1 MQKDAYMSFHF
12 TYKQYNM
19 RMKLS
24 KILAVLAL
32 AVFSENQAQN
42 YLNYSVGNAH
52 SHNDYMQEVPFWE
65 AYYAQ
70 FGSIE
75 ADVFLV
81 KGKLWVAHTEKELS
95 ADRTLENLYLDNI
108 SKQIKL
114 NKGHIYADAH
124 KKLQLLI
131 DIKQDYKTSLNALVS
146 TLKKY
151 PEITGNAGIKIVI
164 TGGRPQP
171 NDFKNYPNYLYFDGD
186 LEKNYTPDQLSRIG
200 MFSTDLPGLVKWN
213 GKGIPRDEETDKI
226 KKAVDKAHAQQKPV
240 RFYGAPDFPNAWVN
254 LMDMGVD
261 YINTDHIPDLKKFMN
276 TIPRNFYKN
285 TKEYATYTP
294 TYKTDGT
301 AKKVKNVIL
310 LIPDGTSLPQYY
322 AAFTANKGTLNVFNM
337 KSTGLSKT
345 NSSNAY
351 ITDSAPGSTAFATG
365 VKTKNTFVGVDA
377 MGKAIAQI
385 PDIIAEKGMVSG
397 LISTGDVTDATPA
410 DFYAHSD
417 NRNSS
422 EPILKDFAASK
433 TKILIGG
440 PTAGLSQENLQKFKE
455 AKVEVFNDLKSVGK
469 INNRTL
475 VIDPLASQRITNG
488 RGNWL
493 ADAFDL
499 TLNDLKNNKK
509 GFFMMIEASQTDGG
523 GHSNNMEQLVTELL
537 DFDYVVGKAMKF
549 ADENKETLV
558 IVVGDHETGGLTLLD
573 GSLKD
578 GWVFGNF
585 STNDHTSIPSSVFAY
600 GPNSKE
606 FTGLFE
612 NTEIFNKIL
621 SAYGIQK

>member
-1 MQKDAYMSFHF
+1 
-12 TYKQYNM
+12 
-19 RMKLS
+19 MKLS

-32 AVFSENQAQN
+32 AAFTENQAQN
-42 YLNYSVGNAH
+42 YLNYSVENAH
-52 SHNDYMQEVPFWE
+52 SHNDYMQEVPFWQ

-95 ADRTLENLYLDNI
+95 AGRTLENLYLDTI

-114 NKGHIYADAH
+114 NKGNIYPDPNR
-124 KKLQLLI
+124 KLQLLI
-131 DIKQDYKTSLNALVS
+131 DIKQDYKTSLNALVN

-151 PEITGNAGIKIVI
+151 PEITGNSGIKIVI

-171 NDFKNYPNYLYFDGD
+171 DDFKNYPDYLYFDGD
-186 LEKNYTPDQLSRIG
+186 PDKNYTEDQLKRIG
-200 MFSTDLPGLVKWN
+200 MFSADLPGLVKWN
-213 GKGIPRDEETDKI
+213 GKGIPRDEETAKI
-226 KKAVDKAHAQQKPV
+226 KSVVEKAHARKKPV

-254 LMDMGVD
+254 LMDLGVD

-276 TIPRNFYKN
+276 TIPKNFYKN

-294 TYKTDGT
+294 TYKTDGID
-301 AKKVKNVIL
+301 KKVKNVIL

-322 AAFTANKGTLNVFNM
+322 AAFTANKGKLNVFNM
-337 KSTGLSKT
+337 KATGLSKT

-365 VKTKNTFVGVDA
+365 VKTKNTFVGVDG
-377 MGKAIAQI
+377 MGKALAQI
-385 PDIIAEKGMVSG
+385 PDIIAAKGMVSG

-422 EPILKDFAASK
+422 ELILKDFITSK
-433 TKILIGG
+433 AKILIGG
-440 PTAGLSQENLQKFKE
+440 PTNGLTRETEQKLKE
-455 AKVEVFNDLKSVGK
+455 AKVDIYHDLKSATTS
-469 INNRTL
+469 NRTL
-475 VIDPLASQRITNG
+475 VIDPLASQRITDG

-509 GFFMMIEASQTDGG
+509 GFFMMVEASQTDGG

-537 DFDYVVGKAMKF
+537 DFDHVVGKAMKF

-558 IVVGDHETGGLTLLD
+558 VVVGDHETGGLTLLD
-573 GSLKD
+573 GSLRE

-612 NTEIFNKIL
+612 NTDIFNKIIA
-621 SAYGIQK
+621 AYGIQK

>member
-1 MQKDAYMSFHF
+1 
-12 TYKQYNM
+12 
-19 RMKLS
+19 MKLS
-24 KILAVLAL
+24 KKIAAVLAFGL
-32 AVFSENQAQN
+32 FTQNQAQN
-42 YLNYSVGNAH
+42 YLKYTLGNAH
-52 SHNDYMQEVPFWE
+52 SHNDYQQEIPFWQ
-65 AYYAQ
+65 AYYAN
-70 FGSIE
+70 FGSVE

-95 ADRTLENLYLDNI
+95 PDRTLESLYLDPI

-114 NKGHIYADAH
+114 NKGNIYSDAD

-131 DIKQDYKTSLNALVS
+131 DIKQDYKTSLSALVS

-151 PEITGNAGIKIVI
+151 PEITQCPGVKIVI

-171 NDFKNYPNYLYFDGD
+171 GDFKNYPNYLSFDGNLD
-186 LEKNYTPDQLSRIG
+186 TNYTTDQLKRVG
-200 MFSTDLPGLVKWN
+200 LFSADFQELVKWN
-213 GKGIPRDEETDKI
+213 GKGIPRDEETEKI
-226 KKAVDKAHAQQKPV
+226 RKSVEKAHAQQKLI
-240 RFYGAPDFPNAWVN
+240 RFYGAPDFTNAWVN
-254 LMDMGVD
+254 LMDLDVD
-261 YINTDHIPDLKKFMN
+261 YINTDHIPDLKKFIN
-276 TIPRNFYKN
+276 TIPKNFYKN
-285 TKEYATYTP
+285 TKEYEVYQP
-294 TYKTDGT
+294 TYKTDKT
-301 AKKVKNVIL
+301 DKKVKNVIL

-322 AAFTANKGTLNVFNM
+322 AAFTANKGKLNVFNM

-365 VKTKNTFVGVDA
+365 VKTKNTFVGVDDK
-377 MGKAIAQI
+377 GKALAQI
-385 PDIIAEKGMVSG
+385 PDIIAAEGMVSG

-422 EPILKDFAASK
+422 EPILKDFISSK
-433 TKILIGG
+433 TKVLIGG
-440 PTAGLSQENLQKFKE
+440 PTNGLSQENIQKIKD
-455 AKVEVFNDLKSVGK
+455 AKIDFYQDLKSVNK

-475 VIDPLASQRITNG
+475 VIDPLASQRISNG

-499 TLNDLKNNKK
+499 TLNDLKENKK

-523 GHSNNMEQLVTELL
+523 GHNNNLEQLVTELL
-537 DFDYVVGKAMKF
+537 DFDHVVGMAMKF

-558 IVVGDHETGGLTLLD
+558 VVVGDHETGGLTLLD
-573 GSLKD
+573 GSLKE

-600 GPNSKE
+600 GPNSQE

-621 SAYGIQK
+621 KAYGIQK

>member
-1 MQKDAYMSFHF
+1 
-12 TYKQYNM
+12 
-19 RMKLS
+19 MKLS
-24 KILAVLAL
+24 KIWAVLAM
-32 AVFSENQAQN
+32 AVFSQNQAQN
-42 YLNYSVGNAH
+42 YLKYNVGNAH
-52 SHNDYMQEVPFWE
+52 SHNDYMQEIPFWQ
-65 AYYAQ
+65 AYYAN

-81 KGKLWVAHTEKELS
+81 QGQLWVAHTEKELS

-114 NKGHIYADAH
+114 NKGNIYPDAGR
-124 KKLQLLI
+124 KLQLLI
-131 DIKQDYKTSLNALVS
+131 DIKQDYKTSLDALVN

-151 PEITGNAGIKIVI
+151 PEITGNPGIKIVI

-171 NDFKNYPNYLYFDGD
+171 EDFKSYPSYLYFDGD
-186 LEKNYTPDQLSRIG
+186 LDKNYSADQLKRIG
-200 MFSTDLPGLVKWN
+200 MFSADLPGLVKWN
-213 GKGIPRDEETDKI
+213 GKGIPRDEETAKI
-226 KKAVDKAHAQQKPV
+226 KSAVDKAHAQQKPV

-254 LMDMGVD
+254 LMDLGVD

-276 TIPRNFYKN
+276 AIPKNFYKN
-285 TKEYATYTP
+285 TKEYSTYTP
-294 TYKTDGT
+294 TYQSDGVE
-301 AKKVKNVIL
+301 KKVKNVIL

-322 AAFTANKGTLNVFNM
+322 AAFTANKGKLNVFNM

-365 VKTKNTFVGVDA
+365 VKTKNTFVGVDN
-377 MGKAIAQI
+377 MGKALAQI
-385 PDIIAEKGMVSG
+385 PDIIAEKGLVSG

-440 PTAGLSQENLQKFKE
+440 PTSGLSQENLQKFKE
-455 AKVEVFNDLKSVGK
+455 AKIDLYQDLKSVTK

-523 GHSNNMEQLVTELL
+523 GHSNNIEQLVTELL
-537 DFDYVVGKAMKF
+537 DFDHVVGKAMKF

-578 GWVFGNF
+578 GWIFGNF

-621 SAYGIQK
+621 AAYGIQK

>member
-1 MQKDAYMSFHF
+1 
-12 TYKQYNM
+12 
-19 RMKLS
+19 MKLS
-24 KILAVLAL
+24 KILAVMAL
-32 AVFSENQAQN
+32 AVFSQNQAQN
-42 YLNYSVGNAH
+42 YLNYNVGNAH
-52 SHNDYMQEVPFWE
+52 SHNDYMQEIPFWQ
-65 AYYAQ
+65 AYYAN

-75 ADVFLV
+75 ADVYPV

-95 ADRTLENLYLDNI
+95 SDRTLENLYLDNI

-114 NKGHIYADAH
+114 NKGNIYPDAG

-131 DIKQDYKTSLNALVS
+131 DIKQDYKTALSILVN

-151 PEITGNAGIKIVI
+151 PEITGNSGIKIVI

-171 NDFKNYPNYLYFDGD
+171 ADFKNYPSYLYFDGD
-186 LEKNYTPDQLSRIG
+186 LDQNYSRDQLKRIG
-200 MFSTDLPGLVKWN
+200 MFSADLPGLVKWN
-213 GKGIPRDEETDKI
+213 GKGIPRDEETEKI
-226 KKAVDKAHAQQKPV
+226 KQAVEKAHTQQKPM

-254 LMDMGVD
+254 LMDLGVD

-276 TIPRNFYKN
+276 AIPKNFYKN
-285 TKEYATYTP
+285 TKEYPVYTP
-294 TYKTDGT
+294 TYKTDGVS
-301 AKKVKNVIL
+301 KKVKNVIL

-322 AAFTANKGTLNVFNM
+322 AAFTANKGKLNVFNM

-365 VKTKNTFVGVDA
+365 VKTRNTFVGVDH
-377 MGKAIAQI
+377 MGKALAQI
-385 PDIIAEKGMVSG
+385 PDIIADKGLVSG

-440 PTAGLSQENLQKFKE
+440 PTSGLSQENLLKFKE
-455 AKVEVFNDLKSVGK
+455 SKIDLYQDLKSVNK
-469 INNRTL
+469 ITNRTL
-475 VIDPLASQRITNG
+475 IIDPLASQRVPQ

-509 GFFMMIEASQTDGG
+509 GFFMMVEASQTDGG
-523 GHSNNMEQLVTELL
+523 GHSNNIEQLVTELL
-537 DFDYVVGKAMKF
+537 DFDHVVGKAMKF

-573 GSLKD
+573 GNLKE
-578 GWVFGNF
+578 GWIFGNF

-612 NTEIFNKIL
+612 NTEIFNKIME
-621 SAYGIQK
+621 AYGIRK

>member
-1 MQKDAYMSFHF
+1 
-12 TYKQYNM
+12 
-19 RMKLS
+19 MKLS
-24 KILAVLAL
+24 KIVAVLAL

-42 YLNYSVGNAH
+42 YLNYNVGNAH
-52 SHNDYMQEVPFWE
+52 SHNDYMQEIPFWQ
-65 AYYAQ
+65 AYYAN

-81 KGKLWVAHTEKELS
+81 KEKLWVAHTEKELS
-95 ADRTLENLYLDNI
+95 PDRTLESLYLDNI

-114 NKGHIYADAH
+114 NKGNIYPDAN

-131 DIKQDYKTSLNALVS
+131 DIKQDYKTSLAALVN

-151 PEITGNAGIKIVI
+151 PEITGNSGIKIVI

-171 NDFKNYPNYLYFDGD
+171 EDFKSYPSYLYFDGD
-186 LEKNYTPDQLSRIG
+186 LDKNYSADQLKRIG
-200 MFSTDLPGLVKWN
+200 MFSADLPGLVKWN
-213 GKGIPRDEETDKI
+213 GKGIPRDEETAKI
-226 KKAVDKAHAQQKPV
+226 KSAVDKAHAQQKPV

-254 LMDMGVD
+254 LMDLGVD

-276 TIPRNFYKN
+276 TIQKNFYRN
-285 TKEYATYTP
+285 TKEYSTYTP
-294 TYKTDGT
+294 TYKTDGME
-301 AKKVKNVIL
+301 KKVKNVIL

-322 AAFTANKGTLNVFNM
+322 AAFTANKGKLNVFNM

-365 VKTKNTFVGVDA
+365 LKTKNTFVGVDN
-377 MGKAIAQI
+377 MGKALAQI
-385 PDIIAEKGMVSG
+385 PDIIAEKGLVSG

-422 EPILKDFAASK
+422 EPILKDFVASK

-440 PTAGLSQENLQKFKE
+440 PTSGLSQENIQKFKD
-455 AKVEVFNDLKSVGK
+455 AKIDLYQDLKSVTK

-499 TLNDLKNNKK
+499 TLNDLKNNKE

-523 GHSNNMEQLVTELL
+523 GHSNNIEQLVTELL
-537 DFDYVVGKAMKF
+537 DFDHVVGKAMKF

-600 GPNSKE
+600 GPNSKQ

>member
-1 MQKDAYMSFHF
+1 
-12 TYKQYNM
+12 M
-19 RMKLS
+19 RLS
-24 KILAVLAL
+24 KKIWAILAL
-32 AVFSENQAQN
+32 AVFSKNQAQN
-42 YLNYSVGNAH
+42 YLNYNVSNAH
-52 SHNDYMQEVPFWE
+52 SHNDYMQEIPFWQ
-65 AYYAQ
+65 AYYAN

-81 KGKLWVAHTEKELS
+81 KGQLWVAHTEKELS
-95 ADRTLENLYLDNI
+95 PERTLESLYLNNI

-114 NKGHIYADAH
+114 NKGHVYPDAN

-131 DIKQDYKTSLNALVS
+131 DVKQDYKSTLETLVN

-151 PEITGNAGIKIVI
+151 PEITENAGVKIVI

-171 NDFKNYPNYLYFDGD
+171 QDFKNYPDYLFFDGD
-186 LEKNYTPDQLSRIG
+186 LDKTYTPDQLKRIG
-200 MFSTDLPGLVKWN
+200 LFSADLQELVKWN
-213 GKGIPRDEETDKI
+213 GKGIPRDEETEKV
-226 KKAVDKAHAQQKPV
+226 KNAVEKAHRMQKPM

-254 LMDMGVD
+254 LMDIGAD

-276 TIPRNFYKN
+276 TIPKNFYKS
-285 TKEYATYTP
+285 TKEYSVYKP
-294 TYKTDGT
+294 TYETDGVN
-301 AKKVKNVIL
+301 KKVKNVIL

-322 AAFTANKGTLNVFNM
+322 AAFTANKGKLNVFNM
-337 KSTGLSKT
+337 KATGYSKT

-365 VKTKNTFVGVDA
+365 VKTKNTFVGVDSE
-377 MGKAIAQI
+377 GKALVQI
-385 PDIIAEKGMVSG
+385 PDIIAAKGMSSG

-422 EPILKDFAASK
+422 EPILKDFVSSK

-440 PTAGLSQENLQKFKE
+440 PTSGLSEDNLQKIKT
-455 AKVEVFNDLKSVGK
+455 AKIDLYRDLKSVNK

-475 VIDPLASQRITNG
+475 IIDPLASQRITNG

-499 TLNDLKNNKK
+499 TLNDLKNNKN
-509 GFFMMIEASQTDGG
+509 GFFMMVEASQTDGG
-523 GHSNNMEQLVTELL
+523 GHSNNLEQLVTELL
-537 DFDYVVGKAMKF
+537 DFDHVVGKAMKF
-549 ADENKETLV
+549 ADDNKETLV
-558 IVVGDHETGGLTLLD
+558 VVLGDHETGGLTLLD
-573 GSLKD
+573 GSLKE

-621 SAYGIQK
+621 AAYGIRK

>member
-1 MQKDAYMSFHF
+1 
-12 TYKQYNM
+12 
-19 RMKLS
+19 MKLS

-32 AVFSENQAQN
+32 AVFSQNQAQN

-52 SHNDYMQEVPFWE
+52 SHNDYMQEIPFWQ
-65 AYYAQ
+65 AYYAN

-95 ADRTLENLYLDNI
+95 PDRTLENLYLENL

-114 NKGHIYADAH
+114 NKGNIYPDPN

-131 DIKQDYKTSLNALVS
+131 DIKQDYKTTLNALV
-146 TLKKY
+146 TALKKY
-151 PEITGNAGIKIVI
+151 PEITGNSGVKIVI

-171 NDFKNYPNYLYFDGD
+171 ADFKNYPNYLYFDGD
-186 LEKNYTPDQLSRIG
+186 PDKSYSPDQLKRVG
-200 MFSTDLPGLVKWN
+200 MFSADLPELVKWN
-213 GKGIPRDEETDKI
+213 GKGIPRDEETEKI
-226 KKAVDKAHAQQKPV
+226 KKAVEKAHIQQKPM

-276 TIPRNFYKN
+276 TIPKNFYKN
-285 TKEYATYTP
+285 TKEYSTYVP
-294 TYKTDGT
+294 TYKTDGNS
-301 AKKVKNVIL
+301 KNVKNVIL

-322 AAFTANKGTLNVFNM
+322 AAFTANKGKLNVFNM

-351 ITDSAPGSTAFATG
+351 VTDSAPGSTAFATG
-365 VKTKNTFVGVDA
+365 VKTKNTFVGVDH
-377 MGKAIAQI
+377 MGKALAQI
-385 PDIIAEKGMVSG
+385 PDIIADKGLVSG

-422 EPILKDFAASK
+422 EPILKDFVNSK

-440 PTAGLSQENLQKFKE
+440 PTSGLSQDNILKFKE
-455 AKVEVFNDLKSVGK
+455 AKVDLYQDLKSVNK
-469 INNRTL
+469 ISNRTL
-475 VIDPLASQRITNG
+475 IIDPLASQRVSQ

-509 GFFMMIEASQTDGG
+509 GFFMMVEASQTDGG
-523 GHSNNMEQLVTELL
+523 GHSNNLEQLVTELL
-537 DFDYVVGKAMKF
+537 DFDHVVGKAMKF

-558 IVVGDHETGGLTLLD
+558 VVVGDHETGGLTLLD
-573 GSLKD
+573 GSLKE

-621 SAYGIQK
+621 AAYGIRK

>member
-1 MQKDAYMSFHF
+1 
-12 TYKQYNM
+12 
-19 RMKLS
+19 MKLS
-24 KILAVLAL
+24 KILAVMAL
-32 AVFSENQAQN
+32 AVFSQNQAQN
-42 YLNYSVGNAH
+42 YLNYNVGNAH
-52 SHNDYMQEVPFWE
+52 SHNDYMQKIPFWQ
-65 AYYAQ
+65 AYYAN

-75 ADVFLV
+75 ADVYPV

-95 ADRTLENLYLDNI
+95 SDRTLENLYLDNI

-114 NKGHIYADAH
+114 NKGNIYLDAG

-131 DIKQDYKTSLNALVS
+131 DIKQDYKTALSILVN

-151 PEITGNAGIKIVI
+151 PEITGNSGIKIVI

-171 NDFKNYPNYLYFDGD
+171 ADFKNYPSYLYFDGD
-186 LEKNYTPDQLSRIG
+186 LDQNYSTDQLKRIG
-200 MFSTDLPGLVKWN
+200 MFSADLPGLVKWN
-213 GKGIPRDEETDKI
+213 GKGIPRDEETEKI
-226 KKAVDKAHAQQKPV
+226 KQAVEKAHTQQKPI

-254 LMDMGVD
+254 LMDLGVD

-276 TIPRNFYKN
+276 AIPKNFYKN
-285 TKEYATYTP
+285 TKEYPVYTP
-294 TYKTDGT
+294 TYKTDGVS
-301 AKKVKNVIL
+301 KKVKNVIL

-322 AAFTANKGTLNVFNM
+322 AAFTANKGKLNVFNM

-365 VKTKNTFVGVDA
+365 VKTKNTFVGVDH
-377 MGKAIAQI
+377 MGKALAQI
-385 PDIIAEKGMVSG
+385 PDIIADKGLVSG

-440 PTAGLSQENLQKFKE
+440 PTSGLTQENLLKFKE
-455 AKVEVFNDLKSVGK
+455 TKIDLYQDLKSVNK
-469 INNRTL
+469 ITNRTL
-475 VIDPLASQRITNG
+475 IIDPLASQRVSQ

-509 GFFMMIEASQTDGG
+509 GFFMMVEASQTDGG
-523 GHSNNMEQLVTELL
+523 GHSNNIEQLVTELL
-537 DFDYVVGKAMKF
+537 DFDHVVGKAMKF

-573 GSLKD
+573 GNLKE
-578 GWVFGNF
+578 GWIFGNF

-612 NTEIFNKIL
+612 NTEIFNKIME
-621 SAYGIQK
+621 AYGIRK

>member
-1 MQKDAYMSFHF
+1 M
-12 TYKQYNM
+12 
-19 RMKLS
+19 MKLS
-24 KILAVLAL
+24 KKIAVVLAFGL
-32 AVFSENQAQN
+32 FTQNQAQN
-42 YLNYSVGNAH
+42 YLKYTVGNAH
-52 SHNDYMQEVPFWE
+52 SHNDYQQEIPFWQ
-65 AYYAQ
+65 AYYAS

-81 KGKLWVAHTEKELS
+81 KGKLWVAHTEKELLP
-95 ADRTLENLYLDNI
+95 DRTLESLYLDPI

-114 NKGHIYADAH
+114 NKGNIYSDST

-131 DIKQDYKTSLNALVS
+131 DIKQDYKTSLNALVNI
-146 TLKKY
+146 LQKY
-151 PEITGNAGIKIVI
+151 PEITGCPGIKMVI
-164 TGGRPQP
+164 TGARPQP
-171 NDFKNYPNYLYFDGD
+171 GDFKNYPDYLWFDGD
-186 LEKNYTPDQLSRIG
+186 LDTNYTGDQLKRVG
-200 MFSTDLPGLVKWN
+200 MFSADFQNLVKWN
-213 GKGIPRDEETDKI
+213 GKGIPRDEETERI
-226 KKAVDKAHAQQKPV
+226 KKTVEKAHVQQKPV
-240 RFYGAPDFPNAWVN
+240 RFYGAPDFTNAWVN
-254 LMDMGVD
+254 LMDLDVD
-261 YINTDHIPDLKKFMN
+261 YINTDHIPDLKKFIN
-276 TIPRNFYKN
+276 TIPKNFYKS
-285 TKEYATYTP
+285 TKEYEIYQP
-294 TYKTDGT
+294 TYKTDQT
-301 AKKVKNVIL
+301 KKKVKNVIL

-322 AAFTANKGTLNVFNM
+322 AAFTANKGKLNVFNM

-365 VKTKNTFVGVDA
+365 VKTKNTFVGVDDK
-377 MGKAIAQI
+377 GKALAQI
-385 PDIIAEKGMVSG
+385 PDIIAAKGMVSG
-397 LISTGDVTDATPA
+397 LISTGDITDATPA

-422 EPILKDFAASK
+422 EPILKDFVNSK

-440 PTAGLSQENLQKFKE
+440 PTGGLSQENGQKIKE
-455 AKVEVFNDLKSVGK
+455 AKIDFYQDLKSVST
-469 INNRTL
+469 INGRTL
-475 VIDPLASQRITNG
+475 VIDPLASRRISNG

-499 TLNDLKNNKK
+499 TLNDLKENKK
-509 GFFMMIEASQTDGG
+509 GFFMMVEASQTDGG
-523 GHSNNMEQLVTELL
+523 GHSNNLEQLVTELL
-537 DFDYVVGKAMKF
+537 DFDHVVGKAMKF

-573 GSLKD
+573 GSLKE

-600 GPNSKE
+600 GPHSQE

-621 SAYGIQK
+621 SAYGIQR

>member
-1 MQKDAYMSFHF
+1 
-12 TYKQYNM
+12 
-19 RMKLS
+19 MKLS
-24 KILAVLAL
+24 KILAVLVL

-42 YLNYSVGNAH
+42 YLNYNVGNAH
-52 SHNDYMQEVPFWE
+52 SHNDYMQEIPFWQ
-65 AYYAQ
+65 AYYAN

-81 KGKLWVAHTEKELS
+81 KGNLWVAHTEKELS

-108 SKQIKL
+108 SKQIKA
-114 NKGHIYADAH
+114 NKGNIYPDAH

-131 DIKQDYKTSLNALVS
+131 DIKQDYKTSLAALVS
-146 TLKKY
+146 TLEKY
-151 PEITGNAGIKIVI
+151 PEITGNSGIKIVI

-171 NDFKNYPNYLYFDGD
+171 EDFKNYPDYLYFDGD
-186 LEKNYTPDQLSRIG
+186 LDKTYSTDQLKRIG
-200 MFSTDLPGLVKWN
+200 MFSADLPGLVKWN
-213 GKGIPRDEETDKI
+213 GKGIPRDEETAKI
-226 KKAVDKAHAQQKPV
+226 KTAVDKAHAQQKPV

-254 LMDMGVD
+254 FMDLGVD

-276 TIPRNFYKN
+276 TIQKNFYKN
-285 TKEYATYTP
+285 TKEYTTYTP
-294 TYKTDGT
+294 TYQSDGLE
-301 AKKVKNVIL
+301 KKVKNVIL

-322 AAFTANKGTLNVFNM
+322 AAFTANKGKLNVFNM

-365 VKTKNTFVGVDA
+365 VKTKNTFVGVDN
-377 MGKAIAQI
+377 MGKALAQI
-385 PDIIAEKGMVSG
+385 PDIIAEKGMTSG

-440 PTAGLSQENLQKFKE
+440 PTSGLSQENIQKFKD
-455 AKVEVFNDLKSVGK
+455 AKIDLYQDLKSVTK

-499 TLNDLKNNKK
+499 TLNNLKNNKQ

-523 GHSNNMEQLVTELL
+523 GHSNNIEQLVTELL
-537 DFDYVVGKAMKF
+537 DFDHVVGKAMKF

-573 GSLKD
+573 GSLKE
-578 GWVFGNF
+578 GWIFGNF

-600 GPNSKE
+600 GPNSKK

-612 NTEIFNKIL
+612 NTEIFNKIMA
-621 SAYGIQK
+621 AYGIQK

>member
-1 MQKDAYMSFHF
+1 M
-12 TYKQYNM
+12 KQ
-19 RMKLS
+19 L
-24 KILAVLAL
+24 KIWTLLAL
-32 AVFSENQAQN
+32 AVFSKNKAQN
-42 YLNYSVGNAH
+42 YLNYSVSNAH
-52 SHNDYMQEVPFWE
+52 SHNDYEQEIPFWQ
-65 AYYAQ
+65 AYYAS

-95 ADRTLENLYLDNI
+95 ADRTLENLYLDHI

-114 NKGHIYADAH
+114 NKGNIYPDVN

-131 DIKQDYKTSLNALVS
+131 DVKQDYHTTLDALVK

-151 PEITGNAGIKIVI
+151 PEITGNTGVKIVI

-171 NDFKNYPNYLYFDGD
+171 NDFKKYPAYLYFDGD
-186 LEKNYTPDQLSRIG
+186 LDQKYTPDELKRVG
-200 MFSTDLPGLVKWN
+200 LFSTDLQSLVRWN
-213 GKGIPRDEETDKI
+213 GKGIPRDEETDSI
-226 KKAVDKAHAQQKPV
+226 KKAVEAAHAQQKPV
-240 RFYGAPDFPNAWVN
+240 RFYGAPDFPNAWAN
-254 LMDMGVD
+254 FIDLGVD
-261 YINTDHIPDLKKFMN
+261 YINTDHIPDLKKFLN
-276 TIPRNFYKN
+276 TIPKNFYKN
-285 TKEYATYTP
+285 SKEYSTYTP
-294 TYKTDGT
+294 TYKTDGIH
-301 AKKVKNVIL
+301 KKVKNIIL

-322 AAFTANKGTLNVFNM
+322 AAFTANKGKLNVFNM
-337 KSTGLSKT
+337 KATGLSKT

-365 VKTKNTFVGVDA
+365 VKTKNTFVGVDD
-377 MGKAIAQI
+377 MGKSLAQI
-385 PDIIAEKGMVSG
+385 PDIIANKGMVSG

-417 NRNSS
+417 NRNNS
-422 EPILKDFAASK
+422 EPILNDFMSSK
-433 TKILIGG
+433 TKILMGG
-440 PTAGLSQENLQKFKE
+440 PTNGLTQGNLQKIKE
-455 AKVEVFNDLKSVGK
+455 AKIDLYHELKSVNK

-493 ADAFDL
+493 GDAFDL
-499 TLNDLKNNKK
+499 TLNSLKENKK
-509 GFFMMIEASQTDGG
+509 GFFMMVEASQTDGG
-523 GHSNNMEQLVTELL
+523 GHSNNLEQLVTELL
-537 DFDYVVGKAMKF
+537 DFDHVVGKAMKF

-558 IVVGDHETGGLTLLD
+558 IVLGDHETGGLTLLD
-573 GSLKD
+573 GSLKE

-600 GPNSKE
+600 GPNSQE

-612 NTEIFNKIL
+612 NTEVFNKIL
-621 SAYGIQK
+621 EAYGIKKK

>member
-1 MQKDAYMSFHF
+1 MNLIKKMWVVMAFGIFVQNH
-12 TYKQYNM
+12 
-19 RMKLS
+19 
-24 KILAVLAL
+24 
-32 AVFSENQAQN
+32 AQN
-42 YLNYSVGNAH
+42 YLKYTTENAH
-52 SHNDYMQEVPFWE
+52 SHNDYLQEIPFWQ
-65 AYYAQ
+65 AYYAN

-81 KGKLWVAHTEKELS
+81 KGQLWVAHTEKELLPE
-95 ADRTLENLYLDNI
+95 RTFEDLYLDPI

-114 NKGHIYADAH
+114 NKGNIYPDAN

-131 DIKQDYKTSLNALVS
+131 DIKQDYKTSLSVLVS
-146 TLKKY
+146 SLKKY
-151 PEITGNAGIKIVI
+151 PEIINCPGIKIVI

-171 NDFKNYPNYLYFDGD
+171 GDFTNYPNYLFFDGD
-186 LEKNYTPDQLSRIG
+186 LDTNYTADQLKRIG
-200 MFSTDLPGLVKWN
+200 MFSADFTDLVKWN
-213 GKGIPRDEETDKI
+213 GKGIPRDEETEKI
-226 KKAVDKAHAQQKPV
+226 RKAVEKAHTQQKPV
-240 RFYGAPDFPNAWVN
+240 RFYGAPDFMNAWVN
-254 LMDMGVD
+254 LMDFDVD
-261 YINTDHIPDLKKFMN
+261 YINTDHISDLKKFIN
-276 TIPRNFYKN
+276 TIPKNFYKN
-285 TKEYATYTP
+285 TKEYEVYRP
-294 TYKTDGT
+294 TYKTDGID
-301 AKKVKNVIL
+301 KKVKNIIL

-322 AAFTANKGTLNVFNM
+322 AAFTANKGKLNVFNM

-365 VKTKNTFVGVDA
+365 VKTKNTFVGVDDQ
-377 MGKAIAQI
+377 GKALAQI
-385 PDIIAEKGMVSG
+385 TDIIVGKGIATG

-422 EPILKDFAASK
+422 ESIMKDFISSK

-440 PTAGLSQENLQKFKE
+440 PTSGLSQENIQKIKD
-455 AKVEVFNDLKSVGK
+455 AKINFYQDLKSTGK
-469 INNRTL
+469 ISSRTL
-475 VIDPLASQRITNG
+475 VIDPLASQRISNG

-499 TLNDLKNNKK
+499 TLNDLKENKN
-509 GFFMMIEASQTDGG
+509 GFFMMVEASQTDGG
-523 GHSNNMEQLVTELL
+523 GHSNNLEQLVTELL
-537 DFDYVVGKAMKF
+537 DFDHVVGKAMKF

-600 GPNSKE
+600 GPNSQK

-621 SAYGIQK
+621 EAYGIRQ

>member
-1 MQKDAYMSFHF
+1 
-12 TYKQYNM
+12 M
-19 RMKLS
+19 RLS
-24 KILAVLAL
+24 KKIWAILAL
-32 AVFSENQAQN
+32 AVFSKNQAQN
-42 YLNYSVGNAH
+42 YLNYNVSNAH
-52 SHNDYMQEVPFWE
+52 SHNDYMQEIPFWQ
-65 AYYAQ
+65 AYYAN

-81 KGKLWVAHTEKELS
+81 KGQLWVAHTEKELS
-95 ADRTLENLYLDNI
+95 PERTLESLYLNNI

-114 NKGHIYADAH
+114 NKGHVYPDAN

-131 DIKQDYKTSLNALVS
+131 DVKQDYKSTLETLVN

-151 PEITGNAGIKIVI
+151 PEITENAGVKIVI

-171 NDFKNYPNYLYFDGD
+171 QDFKNYPDYLFFDGD
-186 LEKNYTPDQLSRIG
+186 LDKTYTPDQLKRIG
-200 MFSTDLPGLVKWN
+200 LFSADLQELVKWN
-213 GKGIPRDEETDKI
+213 GKGIPRDEETEKV
-226 KKAVDKAHAQQKPV
+226 KNAVEKAHRMQKPM

-254 LMDMGVD
+254 LMDIGAD

-276 TIPRNFYKN
+276 TIPKNFYKS
-285 TKEYATYTP
+285 TKEYSVYKP
-294 TYKTDGT
+294 TYETDGVN
-301 AKKVKNVIL
+301 KKVKNVIL

-322 AAFTANKGTLNVFNM
+322 AAFTANKGKLNVFNM
-337 KSTGLSKT
+337 KATGYSKT

-365 VKTKNTFVGVDA
+365 VKTKNTFVGVDSE
-377 MGKAIAQI
+377 GKALVQV
-385 PDIIAEKGMVSG
+385 PDIIAAKGMSSG

-422 EPILKDFAASK
+422 EPILKDFVSSK

-440 PTAGLSQENLQKFKE
+440 PTSGLSEDNLQKIKT
-455 AKVEVFNDLKSVGK
+455 AKIDLYRDLKSVNK

-475 VIDPLASQRITNG
+475 IIDPLASQRITNG

-499 TLNDLKNNKK
+499 TLNDLKNNKN
-509 GFFMMIEASQTDGG
+509 GFFMMVEASQTDGG
-523 GHSNNMEQLVTELL
+523 GHSNNLEQLVTELL
-537 DFDYVVGKAMKF
+537 DFDHVVGKAMKF
-549 ADENKETLV
+549 ADDNKETLV
-558 IVVGDHETGGLTLLD
+558 VVLGDHETGGLTLLD
-573 GSLKD
+573 GSLKE

-585 STNDHTSIPSSVFAY
+585 STNDHTAIPSSVFAY

-621 SAYGIQK
+621 AAYGIRK

>member
-1 MQKDAYMSFHF
+1 
-12 TYKQYNM
+12 
-19 RMKLS
+19 MKLS
-24 KILAVLAL
+24 KIWAVLAL

-42 YLNYSVGNAH
+42 YLNYNVGNAH
-52 SHNDYMQEVPFWE
+52 SHNDYMQEIPFWQ
-65 AYYAQ
+65 AYYAN

-75 ADVFLV
+75 ADVFPV
-81 KGKLWVAHTEKELS
+81 KGQLWVAHTEKELS
-95 ADRTLENLYLDNI
+95 PDRTLESLYLDNI

-114 NKGHIYADAH
+114 NKGNVYPDAG

-131 DIKQDYKTSLNALVS
+131 DIKQDYKTSLAALVS
-146 TLKKY
+146 MLEKY
-151 PEITGNAGIKIVI
+151 PEITRNSGIKIVI

-171 NDFKNYPNYLYFDGD
+171 ADFKNYPNYLYFDGD
-186 LEKNYTPDQLSRIG
+186 LDQNYSADQLKRVG
-200 MFSTDLPGLVKWN
+200 MFSADLPGLVKWN
-213 GKGIPRDEETDKI
+213 GKGIPRDEETTKI
-226 KKAVDKAHAQQKPV
+226 KTAVDKAHAKQKPV

-254 LMDMGVD
+254 LMDLGVD

-276 TIPRNFYKN
+276 TIPKNFYKN

-294 TYKTDGT
+294 TYQSDGVE
-301 AKKVKNVIL
+301 KKVKNVIL

-322 AAFTANKGTLNVFNM
+322 AAFTANKGKLNVFNM

-365 VKTKNTFVGVDA
+365 VKTKNTFVGVDN
-377 MGKAIAQI
+377 MGRALAQI
-385 PDIIAEKGMVSG
+385 PDIIAEKGMTSG

-422 EPILKDFAASK
+422 ESILKDFAASK

-440 PTAGLSQENLQKFKE
+440 PTSGLSQGNLQKFKE
-455 AKVEVFNDLKSVGK
+455 AKIDLYQDLKSVMK

-493 ADAFDL
+493 GEAFDL
-499 TLNDLKNNKK
+499 TLNDLKNNKQ

-523 GHSNNMEQLVTELL
+523 GHSNNIEQLVTELL
-537 DFDYVVGKAMKF
+537 DFDHVVGKAMKF

-573 GSLKD
+573 GSLKE

-621 SAYGIQK
+621 AAYGIKK

>member
-1 MQKDAYMSFHF
+1 M
-12 TYKQYNM
+12 KQA
-19 RMKLS
+19 K
-24 KILAVLAL
+24 KIWAILAL
-32 AVFSENQAQN
+32 AVFANTQAQN
-42 YLNYSVGNAH
+42 YLNYNVGNAH
-52 SHNDYMQEVPFWE
+52 SHNDYMQEVPFWQ
-65 AYYAQ
+65 AYYAN

-95 ADRTLENLYLDNI
+95 PERTLESLYLDNI

-114 NKGHIYADAH
+114 NNGHIYPDTN

-131 DIKQDYKTSLNALVS
+131 DVKQDYKTTLDALVS
-146 TLKKY
+146 TLQKY
-151 PEITGNAGIKIVI
+151 PEITNNQGIKIVI

-171 NDFKNYPNYLYFDGD
+171 QEFKNYPAYLLFDGD
-186 LEKNYTPDQLSRIG
+186 LDKNYSTEELKRIG
-200 MFSTDLPGLVKWN
+200 MFSADLQGLVKWN
-213 GKGIPRDEETDKI
+213 GKGIPRDEETARVKS
-226 KKAVDKAHAQQKPV
+226 AVEKAHKQQKPI

-254 LMDMGVD
+254 FMDLGVD

-276 TIPRNFYKN
+276 TIPKNFYEN
-285 TKEYATYTP
+285 QKEYSVYKP
-294 TYKTDGT
+294 TYETDGIN
-301 AKKVKNVIL
+301 KKVKNVIL

-322 AAFTANKGTLNVFNM
+322 AAFTANKGKLNVFNM
-337 KSTGLSKT
+337 KATGLSKT

-365 VKTKNTFVGVDA
+365 VKTKNTFVGVDDE
-377 MGKAIAQI
+377 GKALAQI
-385 PDIIAEKGMVSG
+385 PDIIAAKGMSSG

-422 EPILKDFAASK
+422 EPILKDFVSSK

-440 PTAGLSQENLQKFKE
+440 PTSGLTEDNLKKIKE
-455 AKVEVFNDLKSVGK
+455 AKIDLYKDLKSVK
-469 INNRTL
+469 SFNNRTL

-499 TLNDLKNNKK
+499 TLNDLKTNKN
-509 GFFMMIEASQTDGG
+509 GFFMMVEASQTDGG
-523 GHSNNMEQLVTELL
+523 GHSNNLEQLVTELL
-537 DFDYVVGKAMKF
+537 DFDHVVGKAMKF

-558 IVVGDHETGGLTLLD
+558 VVLGDHETGGLTLLD

-621 SAYGIQK
+621 AAYGIRK

>member
-1 MQKDAYMSFHF
+1 
-12 TYKQYNM
+12 M
-19 RMKLS
+19 RLS
-24 KILAVLAL
+24 KKIWAILAL
-32 AVFSENQAQN
+32 AVFSKNQAQN
-42 YLNYSVGNAH
+42 YLNYNVSNAH
-52 SHNDYMQEVPFWE
+52 SHNDYMQEIPFWQ
-65 AYYAQ
+65 AYYAN

-81 KGKLWVAHTEKELS
+81 KGQLWVAHTEKELS
-95 ADRTLENLYLDNI
+95 PERTLESLYLNNI

-114 NKGHIYADAH
+114 NKGHVYPDAN

-131 DIKQDYKTSLNALVS
+131 DVKQDYKSTLETLVN

-151 PEITGNAGIKIVI
+151 PEITENAGVKIVI

-171 NDFKNYPNYLYFDGD
+171 QDFKNYPDYLFFDGD
-186 LEKNYTPDQLSRIG
+186 LDKTYTPDQLKRIG
-200 MFSTDLPGLVKWN
+200 LFSADLQELVKWN
-213 GKGIPRDEETDKI
+213 GKGIPRDEETEKV
-226 KKAVDKAHAQQKPV
+226 KNAVEKAHRMQKPM

-254 LMDMGVD
+254 LMDIGAD

-276 TIPRNFYKN
+276 TIPKNFYKS
-285 TKEYATYTP
+285 TKEYSVYKP
-294 TYKTDGT
+294 TYETDGVN
-301 AKKVKNVIL
+301 KKVKNVIL

-322 AAFTANKGTLNVFNM
+322 AAFTANKGKLNVFNM
-337 KSTGLSKT
+337 KATGHSKT

-365 VKTKNTFVGVDA
+365 VKTKNTFVGVDSE
-377 MGKAIAQI
+377 GKVLAQI
-385 PDIIAEKGMVSG
+385 PDIIAAKGMSSG

-422 EPILKDFAASK
+422 EPILKDFVSSK

-440 PTAGLSQENLQKFKE
+440 PTSGLSEDNLQKIKA
-455 AKVEVFNDLKSVGK
+455 AKIDLYRDLKSVNK

-475 VIDPLASQRITNG
+475 IIDPLASQRITNG

-499 TLNDLKNNKK
+499 TLNDLKNNKN
-509 GFFMMIEASQTDGG
+509 GFFMMVEASQTDGG
-523 GHSNNMEQLVTELL
+523 GHSNNLEQLVTELL
-537 DFDYVVGKAMKF
+537 DFDHVVGKAMKF

-558 IVVGDHETGGLTLLD
+558 VVLGDHETGGLTLLD
-573 GSLKD
+573 GSLKE

-621 SAYGIQK
+621 AAYGIRK

>member
-1 MQKDAYMSFHF
+1 M
-12 TYKQYNM
+12 
-19 RMKLS
+19 MKLS
-24 KILAVLAL
+24 KKIAAVLAFGL
-32 AVFSENQAQN
+32 FVQSQAQN
-42 YLNYSVGNAH
+42 YLKYTVGNAH
-52 SHNDYMQEVPFWE
+52 SHNDYQQEIPFWQ
-65 AYYAQ
+65 AYYAK

-81 KGKLWVAHTEKELS
+81 KGKLWVAHTEKELLPN
-95 ADRTLENLYLDNI
+95 RTLESLYLDPI

-114 NKGHIYADAH
+114 NKGNIYSDAN

-131 DIKQDYKTSLNALVS
+131 DIKQDYKTSLSALVS
-146 TLKKY
+146 ALRKY
-151 PEITGNAGIKIVI
+151 PEITSCPGVKIVI

-171 NDFKNYPNYLYFDGD
+171 GDFKNYPNYLFFDGD
-186 LEKNYTPDQLSRIG
+186 LDTNYTEDQLKRVGI
-200 MFSTDLPGLVKWN
+200 FSADFQELVKWN
-213 GKGIPRDEETDKI
+213 GKGIPRDEETEKI
-226 KKAVDKAHAQQKPV
+226 RRAVEKAHAQHRAI
-240 RFYGAPDFPNAWVN
+240 RFYGAPDFTNAWVN
-254 LMDMGVD
+254 LMDLGVD
-261 YINTDHIPDLKKFMN
+261 YINTDHIPDLKKFIN
-276 TIPRNFYKN
+276 TIPKNFYKS
-285 TKEYATYTP
+285 TKEYEVYKP
-294 TYKTDGT
+294 TYKTDQT
-301 AKKVKNVIL
+301 SKKVKNVIL

-322 AAFTANKGTLNVFNM
+322 AAFTANKGKLNVFNM

-365 VKTKNTFVGVDA
+365 VKTKNTFVGVDDQ
-377 MGKAIAQI
+377 GKALAQI
-385 PDIIAEKGMVSG
+385 PDIIAAKGMVSG

-422 EPILKDFAASK
+422 EPILKDFVSSK

-440 PTAGLSQENLQKFKE
+440 PTSGLSRENVQKIKDAQIDFYQ
-455 AKVEVFNDLKSVGK
+455 DLKSVRK
-469 INNRTL
+469 INSRTL
-475 VIDPLASQRITNG
+475 VIDPLASQSITNG

-499 TLNDLKNNKK
+499 TLNDVKENKK
-509 GFFMMIEASQTDGG
+509 GFFMMVEASQTDGG
-523 GHSNNMEQLVTELL
+523 GHSNNLEQLVTELL
-537 DFDYVVGKAMKF
+537 DFDHVVGKAMKF

-558 IVVGDHETGGLTLLD
+558 VVVGDHETGGLTLLD
-573 GSLKD
+573 GSLKE

-600 GPNSKE
+600 GPNSQE

-612 NTEIFNKIL
+612 NTEIFSKIL
-621 SAYGIQK
+621 EAYEIRK

>member
-1 MQKDAYMSFHF
+1 
-12 TYKQYNM
+12 
-19 RMKLS
+19 MKLS

-32 AVFSENQAQN
+32 AAFTENQAQN
-42 YLNYSVGNAH
+42 YLNYSVENAH
-52 SHNDYMQEVPFWE
+52 SHNDYMQEVPFWQ

-95 ADRTLENLYLDNI
+95 AGRTLENLYLDTI

-114 NKGHIYADAH
+114 NKGNIYPDPNR
-124 KKLQLLI
+124 KLQLLI
-131 DIKQDYKTSLNALVS
+131 DIKQNYKTSLNALVN

-151 PEITGNAGIKIVI
+151 PEITGNSGIKIVI

-171 NDFKNYPNYLYFDGD
+171 DDFKNYPDYLYFDGD
-186 LEKNYTPDQLSRIG
+186 PDKNYTEDQLKRIG
-200 MFSTDLPGLVKWN
+200 MFSADLPGLVKWN
-213 GKGIPRDEETDKI
+213 GKGIPRDEETAKI
-226 KKAVDKAHAQQKPV
+226 KSVVEKAHARKKPV

-254 LMDMGVD
+254 LMDLGVD

-276 TIPRNFYKN
+276 TIPKNFYKN

-294 TYKTDGT
+294 TYKTDGID
-301 AKKVKNVIL
+301 KKVKNVIL

-322 AAFTANKGTLNVFNM
+322 AAFTANKGKLNVFNM
-337 KSTGLSKT
+337 KATGLSKT

-365 VKTKNTFVGVDA
+365 VKTKNTFVGVDG
-377 MGKAIAQI
+377 MGKALAQI
-385 PDIIAEKGMVSG
+385 PDIIAAKGMVSG

-422 EPILKDFAASK
+422 ELILKDFITSK
-433 TKILIGG
+433 AKILIGG
-440 PTAGLSQENLQKFKE
+440 PTNGLTRETEQKLKE
-455 AKVEVFNDLKSVGK
+455 AKVDIYHDLKSATTS
-469 INNRTL
+469 NRTL
-475 VIDPLASQRITNG
+475 VIDPLASQRITDG

-509 GFFMMIEASQTDGG
+509 GFFMMVEASQTDGG

-537 DFDYVVGKAMKF
+537 DFDHVVGKAMKF

-558 IVVGDHETGGLTLLD
+558 VVVGDHETGGLTLLD
-573 GSLKD
+573 GSLRE

-585 STNDHTSIPSSVFAY
+585 STNDHTSIPSNVFAY

-612 NTEIFNKIL
+612 NTEIFNKIMA
-621 SAYGIQK
+621 AYGIQK

>member
-1 MQKDAYMSFHF
+1 
-12 TYKQYNM
+12 
-19 RMKLS
+19 MKLS
-24 KILAVLAL
+24 KIVAVAAL

-42 YLNYSVGNAH
+42 YLNYNLGNAH
-52 SHNDYMQEVPFWE
+52 SHNDYMQEIPFWQ
-65 AYYAQ
+65 AYYAN

-114 NKGHIYADAH
+114 NNGNIYPDAG

-131 DIKQDYKTSLNALVS
+131 DIKQDYKTSLAALVS
-146 TLKKY
+146 TLKNY
-151 PEITGNAGIKIVI
+151 SEITGNSGIKIVI
-164 TGGRPQP
+164 TGGKPQP
-171 NDFKNYPNYLYFDGD
+171 EDFKNYPSYLYFDGD
-186 LEKNYTPDQLSRIG
+186 LDKNYSADQLKRIG
-200 MFSTDLPGLVKWN
+200 MFSADLPALVKWN
-213 GKGIPRDEETDKI
+213 GKGIPRDEETLKI
-226 KKAVDKAHAQQKPV
+226 KSAVNKAHMQQKPV

-254 LMDMGVD
+254 LMDLGVD
-261 YINTDHIPDLKKFMN
+261 YINTDHIPDLKKFIN
-276 TIPRNFYKN
+276 AIPKNFYKN

-294 TYKTDGT
+294 TYQSDGIE
-301 AKKVKNVIL
+301 KKVKNVIL

-322 AAFTANKGTLNVFNM
+322 AAFTANKGKLNVFNM

-365 VKTKNTFVGVDA
+365 VKTKNTFVGVDH
-377 MGKAIAQI
+377 MGKALAQI
-385 PDIIAEKGMVSG
+385 PDIIAEKGMTSG

-440 PTAGLSQENLQKFKE
+440 PTSGLSQENIQKFKE
-455 AKVEVFNDLKSVGK
+455 AKIDLYQDLKSVLK

-475 VIDPLASQRITNG
+475 VIDPLASQRITSG

-523 GHSNNMEQLVTELL
+523 GHSNNIEQLVTELL
-537 DFDYVVGKAMKF
+537 DFDHVVGKAMKF

-573 GSLKD
+573 GSLKE

-621 SAYGIQK
+621 AAYGIQK

>member
-1 MQKDAYMSFHF
+1 
-12 TYKQYNM
+12 M
-19 RMKLS
+19 RLS
-24 KILAVLAL
+24 KKIWAILAL
-32 AVFSENQAQN
+32 AVFSKNQAQN
-42 YLNYSVGNAH
+42 YLNYNVSNAH
-52 SHNDYMQEVPFWE
+52 SHNDYMQEIPFWQ
-65 AYYAQ
+65 AYYAN

-81 KGKLWVAHTEKELS
+81 KGQLWVAHTEKELS
-95 ADRTLENLYLDNI
+95 PERTLESLYLNNI

-114 NKGHIYADAH
+114 NKGHVYPDAN

-131 DIKQDYKTSLNALVS
+131 DVKQDYKSTLETLVN

-151 PEITGNAGIKIVI
+151 PEITENAGVKIVI

-171 NDFKNYPNYLYFDGD
+171 QDFKNYPDYLFFDGD
-186 LEKNYTPDQLSRIG
+186 LDKTYTPDLLKRIG
-200 MFSTDLPGLVKWN
+200 LFSADLQELVKWN
-213 GKGIPRDEETDKI
+213 GKGIPRDEETEKV
-226 KKAVDKAHAQQKPV
+226 KNAVEKAHRMQKPM

-254 LMDMGVD
+254 LMDMGAD

-276 TIPRNFYKN
+276 TIPKNFYKS
-285 TKEYATYTP
+285 TKEYSVYKP
-294 TYKTDGT
+294 TYETDGVN
-301 AKKVKNVIL
+301 KKVKNVIL

-322 AAFTANKGTLNVFNM
+322 AAFTANKGKLNVFNM
-337 KSTGLSKT
+337 KATGYSKT

-365 VKTKNTFVGVDA
+365 VKTKNTFVGVDSE
-377 MGKAIAQI
+377 GKALVQI
-385 PDIIAEKGMVSG
+385 PDIIAAKGMSSG

-422 EPILKDFAASK
+422 EPILKDFVSSK

-440 PTAGLSQENLQKFKE
+440 PTSGLSEDNLQKIKT
-455 AKVEVFNDLKSVGK
+455 AKIDLYRDLKSVNK

-475 VIDPLASQRITNG
+475 IIDPLASQRITNG

-499 TLNDLKNNKK
+499 TLNDLKNNKN
-509 GFFMMIEASQTDGG
+509 GFFMMVEASQTDGG
-523 GHSNNMEQLVTELL
+523 GHSNNLEQLVTELL
-537 DFDYVVGKAMKF
+537 DFDHVVGKAMKF
-549 ADENKETLV
+549 ADDNKETLV
-558 IVVGDHETGGLTLLD
+558 VVLGDHETGGLTLLD
-573 GSLKD
+573 GSLKE

-621 SAYGIQK
+621 AAYGIRK

>member
-1 MQKDAYMSFHF
+1 M
-12 TYKQYNM
+12 
-19 RMKLS
+19 
-24 KILAVLAL
+24 AL
-32 AVFSENQAQN
+32 AVFSQNQAQN
-42 YLNYSVGNAH
+42 YLNYNVGNAH
-52 SHNDYMQEVPFWE
+52 SHNDYMQEIPFWQ
-65 AYYAQ
+65 AYYAN

-75 ADVFLV
+75 ADVYPV

-95 ADRTLENLYLDNI
+95 SDRTLENLYLDNI

-114 NKGHIYADAH
+114 NKGNIYPDAG

-131 DIKQDYKTSLNALVS
+131 DIKQDYKTALSILVN

-151 PEITGNAGIKIVI
+151 PEITGNSGVKIVI

-171 NDFKNYPNYLYFDGD
+171 ADFKNYPSYLYFDGD
-186 LEKNYTPDQLSRIG
+186 LDQNYSTDQLKRIG
-200 MFSTDLPGLVKWN
+200 MFSADLPGLVKWN
-213 GKGIPRDEETDKI
+213 GKGIPRDEETEKI
-226 KKAVDKAHAQQKPV
+226 KQAVEKAHTQQKPM

-254 LMDMGVD
+254 LMDLGVD

-276 TIPRNFYKN
+276 AIPKNFYKN
-285 TKEYATYTP
+285 TKEYPVYTP
-294 TYKTDGT
+294 TYKTDGVS
-301 AKKVKNVIL
+301 KKVKNVIL

-322 AAFTANKGTLNVFNM
+322 AAFTANKGKLNVFNM

-365 VKTKNTFVGVDA
+365 VKTKNTFVGVDH
-377 MGKAIAQI
+377 MGKALARI
-385 PDIIAEKGMVSG
+385 PDIIADKGLVSG

-440 PTAGLSQENLQKFKE
+440 PTSGLSQENLLKFKE
-455 AKVEVFNDLKSVGK
+455 TKIDLYQDLKSVNK
-469 INNRTL
+469 ITNRTL
-475 VIDPLASQRITNG
+475 IIDPLASQRVSQ

-509 GFFMMIEASQTDGG
+509 GFFMMVEASQTDGG
-523 GHSNNMEQLVTELL
+523 GHSNNIEQLVTELL
-537 DFDYVVGKAMKF
+537 DFDHVVGKAMKF

-573 GSLKD
+573 GNLKE
-578 GWVFGNF
+578 GWIFGNF

-612 NTEIFNKIL
+612 NTEIFNKIME
-621 SAYGIQK
+621 AYGIRK

>member
-1 MQKDAYMSFHF
+1 MK
-12 TYKQYNM
+12 
-19 RMKLS
+19 RKLS

-32 AVFSENQAQN
+32 AVFSENHAQN
-42 YLNYSVGNAH
+42 YLNYNVGNAH
-52 SHNDYMQEVPFWE
+52 SHNDYMQEIPFWQ
-65 AYYAQ
+65 AYYAN

-81 KGKLWVAHTEKELS
+81 KGNLWVAHTEKELS

-114 NKGHIYADAH
+114 NKGNIYPDAS

-131 DIKQDYKTSLNALVS
+131 DIKQDYKTSLSALVS

-151 PEITGNAGIKIVI
+151 PEITGNTGIKIVV

-171 NDFKNYPNYLYFDGD
+171 ADFKNYPDYLYFDGD
-186 LEKNYTPDQLSRIG
+186 LDKNYSADQLKRVG
-200 MFSTDLPGLVKWN
+200 LFSADLPGLVKWN
-213 GKGIPRDEETDKI
+213 GKGIPRDEETEKI
-226 KKAVDKAHAQQKPV
+226 KTAVEKAHSRQKPI

-254 LMDMGVD
+254 LMDIGVD

-276 TIPRNFYKN
+276 AIPKNFYKN
-285 TKEYATYTP
+285 TKEYSTYTP
-294 TYKTDGT
+294 TYASDGVS
-301 AKKVKNVIL
+301 KKVKNVIL

-322 AAFTANKGTLNVFNM
+322 AAFTANKGKLNVFNM

-365 VKTKNTFVGVDA
+365 VKTKNTFVGVDN

-440 PTAGLSQENLQKFKE
+440 PTSGLSQENIQKFKE
-455 AKVEVFNDLKSVGK
+455 AKIDLYQDLQSVNTIK
-469 INNRTL
+469 NRTL

-493 ADAFDL
+493 SDAFDL
-499 TLNDLKNNKK
+499 TLNDLKNNKN

-523 GHSNNMEQLVTELL
+523 GHSNNIEQLVTELL
-537 DFDYVVGKAMKF
+537 DFDHVVGKAMKF

-578 GWVFGNF
+578 GWIFGNF

-612 NTEIFNKIL
+612 NTEIFNKIME
-621 SAYGIQK
+621 AYGIQK

>member
-1 MQKDAYMSFHF
+1 
-12 TYKQYNM
+12 M
-19 RMKLS
+19 RLS
-24 KILAVLAL
+24 KKIWAILAL
-32 AVFSENQAQN
+32 AVFSKNQAQN
-42 YLNYSVGNAH
+42 YLNYNVSNAH
-52 SHNDYMQEVPFWE
+52 SHNDYMQEIPFWQ
-65 AYYAQ
+65 AYYAN

-81 KGKLWVAHTEKELS
+81 KGQLWVAHTEKELS
-95 ADRTLENLYLDNI
+95 PERTLESLYLNNI

-114 NKGHIYADAH
+114 NKGHVYPDAN

-131 DIKQDYKTSLNALVS
+131 DVKQDYKSILETLVN

-151 PEITGNAGIKIVI
+151 PEITENAGVKIVI

-171 NDFKNYPNYLYFDGD
+171 QDFKNYPDYLFFDGD
-186 LEKNYTPDQLSRIG
+186 LDKTYTPDQLKRIG
-200 MFSTDLPGLVKWN
+200 LFSADLQELVKWN
-213 GKGIPRDEETDKI
+213 GKGIPRDEETEKV
-226 KKAVDKAHAQQKPV
+226 KNAVEKAHRMQKPM

-254 LMDMGVD
+254 LMDIGAD

-276 TIPRNFYKN
+276 TIPKNFYKS
-285 TKEYATYTP
+285 TKEYSVYKP
-294 TYKTDGT
+294 TYETDGVN
-301 AKKVKNVIL
+301 KKVKNVIL

-322 AAFTANKGTLNVFNM
+322 AAFTANKGKLNVFNM
-337 KSTGLSKT
+337 KATGYSKT

-365 VKTKNTFVGVDA
+365 VKTKNTFVGVDSE
-377 MGKAIAQI
+377 GKALVQI
-385 PDIIAEKGMVSG
+385 PDIIAAKGMSSG

-422 EPILKDFAASK
+422 EPILKDFVSSK

-440 PTAGLSQENLQKFKE
+440 PTSGLSEDNLQKIKT
-455 AKVEVFNDLKSVGK
+455 AKIDLYRDLKSVNK

-475 VIDPLASQRITNG
+475 IIDPLASQRITNG

-499 TLNDLKNNKK
+499 TLNDLKNNKN
-509 GFFMMIEASQTDGG
+509 GFFMMVEASQTDGG
-523 GHSNNMEQLVTELL
+523 GHSNNLEQLVTELL
-537 DFDYVVGKAMKF
+537 DFDHVVGKAMKF
-549 ADENKETLV
+549 ADDNKETLV
-558 IVVGDHETGGLTLLD
+558 VVLGDHETGGLTLLD
-573 GSLKD
+573 GSLKE

-585 STNDHTSIPSSVFAY
+585 STNDHTAIPSSVFAY

-621 SAYGIQK
+621 AAYGIRK

>member
-1 MQKDAYMSFHF
+1 
-12 TYKQYNM
+12 
-19 RMKLS
+19 MKLS
-24 KILAVLAL
+24 KILAVMAL
-32 AVFSENQAQN
+32 AVFSQNQAQN
-42 YLNYSVGNAH
+42 YLNYNVGNAH
-52 SHNDYMQEVPFWE
+52 SHNDYMQEIPFWQ
-65 AYYAQ
+65 AYYAN

-75 ADVFLV
+75 ADVYPV

-95 ADRTLENLYLDNI
+95 SDRTLENLYLDNI

-114 NKGHIYADAH
+114 NKGNIYPDAG

-131 DIKQDYKTSLNALVS
+131 DIKQDYKTALSILVN

-151 PEITGNAGIKIVI
+151 PEITGNSGIKIVI

-171 NDFKNYPNYLYFDGD
+171 ADFKNYPSYLYFDGD
-186 LEKNYTPDQLSRIG
+186 LDKNYSTDQLKRIG
-200 MFSTDLPGLVKWN
+200 MFSADLPGLVKWN
-213 GKGIPRDEETDKI
+213 GKGIPRDEETEKI
-226 KKAVDKAHAQQKPV
+226 KQAVEKAHTQQKPM

-254 LMDMGVD
+254 LMDLGVD
-261 YINTDHIPDLKKFMN
+261 YINTDHIPDLIKFMN
-276 TIPRNFYKN
+276 AIPKNFYKN
-285 TKEYATYTP
+285 TKEYPVYTP
-294 TYKTDGT
+294 TYKTDGVS
-301 AKKVKNVIL
+301 KKVKNVIL

-322 AAFTANKGTLNVFNM
+322 AAFTANKGKLNVFNM

-365 VKTKNTFVGVDA
+365 VKTRNTFVGVDH
-377 MGKAIAQI
+377 MGKALAQI
-385 PDIIAEKGMVSG
+385 PDIIADKGLVSG

-440 PTAGLSQENLQKFKE
+440 PTSGLSQENLLKFKE
-455 AKVEVFNDLKSVGK
+455 TQIDLYQDLKSVNK
-469 INNRTL
+469 ITNRTL
-475 VIDPLASQRITNG
+475 IIDPLASQRVSQ

-509 GFFMMIEASQTDGG
+509 GFFMMVEASQTDGG
-523 GHSNNMEQLVTELL
+523 GHSNNIEQLVTELL
-537 DFDYVVGKAMKF
+537 DFDHVVGKAMKF

-573 GSLKD
+573 GNLKE
-578 GWVFGNF
+578 GWIFGNF

-612 NTEIFNKIL
+612 NTEIFNKIME
-621 SAYGIQK
+621 AYGIRK

>member
-1 MQKDAYMSFHF
+1 M
-12 TYKQYNM
+12 KQA
-19 RMKLS
+19 K
-24 KILAVLAL
+24 KIWAILAL
-32 AVFSENQAQN
+32 AVFANTQAQN
-42 YLNYSVGNAH
+42 YLNYNVGNAH
-52 SHNDYMQEVPFWE
+52 SHNDYMQEVPFWQ
-65 AYYAQ
+65 AYYAN

-95 ADRTLENLYLDNI
+95 PERTLESLYLDNI

-114 NKGHIYADAH
+114 NNGHIYPDTN

-131 DIKQDYKTSLNALVS
+131 DVKQDYKTTLDALVS
-146 TLKKY
+146 TLQKY
-151 PEITGNAGIKIVI
+151 PEITNNQGIKIVI

-171 NDFKNYPNYLYFDGD
+171 QEFKNYPAYLLFDGD
-186 LEKNYTPDQLSRIG
+186 LDKNYSAEELKRIG
-200 MFSTDLPGLVKWN
+200 MFSADLQGLVKWN
-213 GKGIPRDEETDKI
+213 GKGIPRDEETARVKS
-226 KKAVDKAHAQQKPV
+226 AVEKAHKRQKPM

-254 LMDMGVD
+254 FMDLGVD

-276 TIPRNFYKN
+276 TIPKNFYEN
-285 TKEYATYTP
+285 QKEYSVYKP
-294 TYKTDGT
+294 TYETDGIN
-301 AKKVKNVIL
+301 KKVKNVIL

-322 AAFTANKGTLNVFNM
+322 AAFTANKGKLNVFNM
-337 KSTGLSKT
+337 KATGLSKT

-365 VKTKNTFVGVDA
+365 VKTKNTFVGVDDE
-377 MGKAIAQI
+377 GKALAQI
-385 PDIIAEKGMVSG
+385 PDIIAAKGMSSG

-422 EPILKDFAASK
+422 EPILKDFVSSK

-440 PTAGLSQENLQKFKE
+440 PTSGLTEDNLKKIKE
-455 AKVEVFNDLKSVGK
+455 AKIDLYKDLKSVK
-469 INNRTL
+469 SFNNRTL

-499 TLNDLKNNKK
+499 TLNDLKTNKN
-509 GFFMMIEASQTDGG
+509 GFFMMVEASQTDGG
-523 GHSNNMEQLVTELL
+523 GHSNNLEQLVTELL
-537 DFDYVVGKAMKF
+537 DFDHVVGKAMKF

-558 IVVGDHETGGLTLLD
+558 VVLGDHETGGLTLLD

-621 SAYGIQK
+621 AAYGIRK

>member
-1 MQKDAYMSFHF
+1 M
-12 TYKQYNM
+12 
-19 RMKLS
+19 
-24 KILAVLAL
+24 AL
-32 AVFSENQAQN
+32 AVFSQNQAQN
-42 YLNYSVGNAH
+42 YLNYNVGNAH
-52 SHNDYMQEVPFWE
+52 SHNDYMQEIPFWQ
-65 AYYAQ
+65 AYYAN

-75 ADVFLV
+75 ADVYPV

-95 ADRTLENLYLDNI
+95 SDRTLENLYLDNI

-114 NKGHIYADAH
+114 NKGNIYPDAG

-131 DIKQDYKTSLNALVS
+131 DIKQDYKTALSILVN

-151 PEITGNAGIKIVI
+151 PEITGKSGIKIVI

-171 NDFKNYPNYLYFDGD
+171 ADFKNYPSYLYFDGD
-186 LEKNYTPDQLSRIG
+186 LDKNYSTDQLKRIG
-200 MFSTDLPGLVKWN
+200 MFSADLPELVKWN
-213 GKGIPRDEETDKI
+213 GKGIPRDEETEKI
-226 KKAVDKAHAQQKPV
+226 KQAVEKAHAWQKPM

-254 LMDMGVD
+254 LMDFGVD

-276 TIPRNFYKN
+276 TIPKNFYKN
-285 TKEYATYTP
+285 TKEYPVYSP
-294 TYKTDGT
+294 TYKTDGIS
-301 AKKVKNVIL
+301 KKVKNIIL
-310 LIPDGTSLPQYY
+310 FIPDGTSLPQYY
-322 AAFTANKGTLNVFNM
+322 AAFTANKGKLNVFNM

-365 VKTKNTFVGVDA
+365 VKTKNTFVGVDH
-377 MGKAIAQI
+377 MGKALAQI
-385 PDIIAEKGMVSG
+385 PDIIADKGLVSG

-440 PTAGLSQENLQKFKE
+440 PTSGLSQENLLKFKE
-455 AKVEVFNDLKSVGK
+455 SKIDLYQDLKSVNK
-469 INNRTL
+469 IANRTL
-475 VIDPLASQRITNG
+475 VIDPLASQRVSQ

-499 TLNDLKNNKK
+499 TLNNLKDNTK
-509 GFFMMIEASQTDGG
+509 GFFMMVEASQTDGG
-523 GHSNNMEQLVTELL
+523 GHSNNIEQLVTELL
-537 DFDYVVGKAMKF
+537 DFDHVVGKAMKF

-573 GSLKD
+573 GSLKE
-578 GWVFGNF
+578 GWIFGNF

-612 NTEIFNKIL
+612 NTEIFTKIME
-621 SAYGIQK
+621 AYGIRK

>member
-1 MQKDAYMSFHF
+1 
-12 TYKQYNM
+12 M
-19 RMKLS
+19 RLS
-24 KILAVLAL
+24 KKIWAILAL
-32 AVFSENQAQN
+32 AVFSKNQAQN
-42 YLNYSVGNAH
+42 YLNYNVSNAH
-52 SHNDYMQEVPFWE
+52 SHNDYMQEIPFWQ
-65 AYYAQ
+65 AYYAN

-81 KGKLWVAHTEKELS
+81 KGQLWVAHTEKELS
-95 ADRTLENLYLDNI
+95 PERTLESLYLNNI

-114 NKGHIYADAH
+114 NKGHVYPDAN

-131 DIKQDYKTSLNALVS
+131 DVKQDYKSTLETLVN

-151 PEITGNAGIKIVI
+151 PEITENAGVKIVI

-171 NDFKNYPNYLYFDGD
+171 QDFKNYPDYLFFDGD
-186 LEKNYTPDQLSRIG
+186 LDKTYTPDQLKRIG
-200 MFSTDLPGLVKWN
+200 LFSADLQELVKWN
-213 GKGIPRDEETDKI
+213 GKGIPRDEETEKV
-226 KKAVDKAHAQQKPV
+226 KNAVEKAHRMQKPM

-254 LMDMGVD
+254 LMDIGAD

-276 TIPRNFYKN
+276 TIPKNFYKS
-285 TKEYATYTP
+285 TKEYSVYKP
-294 TYKTDGT
+294 TYETDGVN
-301 AKKVKNVIL
+301 KKVKNVIL

-322 AAFTANKGTLNVFNM
+322 AAFTANKGKLNVFNM
-337 KSTGLSKT
+337 KATGYSKT

-365 VKTKNTFVGVDA
+365 VKTKNTFVGVDSE
-377 MGKAIAQI
+377 GKALAQI
-385 PDIIAEKGMVSG
+385 PDIIAAKGMSSG

-422 EPILKDFAASK
+422 EPILKDFVSSK

-440 PTAGLSQENLQKFKE
+440 PTSGLSEDNLQKIKT
-455 AKVEVFNDLKSVGK
+455 AKIDLYRDLKSVNK

-475 VIDPLASQRITNG
+475 IIDPLASQRITNG

-499 TLNDLKNNKK
+499 TLNDLKNNKN
-509 GFFMMIEASQTDGG
+509 GFFMMVEASQTDGG
-523 GHSNNMEQLVTELL
+523 GHSNNLEQLVTELL
-537 DFDYVVGKAMKF
+537 DFDHVVGKAMKF
-549 ADENKETLV
+549 ADDNKETLV
-558 IVVGDHETGGLTLLD
+558 VVLGDHETGGLTLLD
-573 GSLKD
+573 GSLKE

-621 SAYGIQK
+621 AAYGIRK

>member
-1 MQKDAYMSFHF
+1 M
-12 TYKQYNM
+12 KQI
-19 RMKLS
+19 
-24 KILAVLAL
+24 KIWALLAMAI
-32 AVFSENQAQN
+32 FSENQAQN
-42 YLNYSVGNAH
+42 YLNYNVGNAH
-52 SHNDYMQEVPFWE
+52 SHNDYEQEIPFWQ
-65 AYYAQ
+65 AYYAN

-81 KGKLWVAHTEKELS
+81 NGKLWVAHTEKELS
-95 ADRTLENLYLDNI
+95 PERTLENLYLDNI

-114 NKGHIYADAH
+114 NKGNIYPDSN

-131 DIKQDYKTSLNALVS
+131 DVKQDYKTTLDALVA

-151 PEITGNAGIKIVI
+151 PEITENPKVKIVI

-171 NDFKNYPNYLYFDGD
+171 NDFKNYPVYLSFDGD
-186 LEKNYTPDQLSRIG
+186 LDKKYTPDELKRVG
-200 MFSTDLPGLVKWN
+200 LFSADLQGLVKWN
-213 GKGIPRDEETDKI
+213 GKGIPRDEETDRI
-226 KKAVDKAHAQQKPV
+226 KKAVAIAHAQQKPV

-254 LMDMGVD
+254 FIDLGVD
-261 YINTDHIPDLKKFMN
+261 YINTDHIPDLKKFLN
-276 TIPRNFYKN
+276 TIPRNYYKN
-285 TKEYATYTP
+285 TKEYSTYTP
-294 TYKTDGT
+294 TYKTDGII
-301 AKKVKNVIL
+301 KNVKNVIL

-322 AAFTANKGTLNVFNM
+322 AAFTANKGKLNVFNM
-337 KSTGLSKT
+337 KATGLSKT

-365 VKTKNTFVGVDA
+365 VKTKNTFVGVDG
-377 MGKAIAQI
+377 MGKALAQI
-385 PDIIAEKGMVSG
+385 PDIIADHGMTSG

-422 EPILKDFAASK
+422 EPILKDFISSK

-440 PTAGLSQENLQKFKE
+440 PTNGLTPENVQKIKE
-455 AKVEVFNDLKSVGK
+455 AQIDTYQDLKSVKK

-475 VIDPLASQRITNG
+475 IIDPLASQRITNG

-499 TLNDLKNNKK
+499 TLNDLKENKK
-509 GFFMMIEASQTDGG
+509 GFFMMVEASQTDGG
-523 GHSNNMEQLVTELL
+523 GHSNNLEQLVTELL
-537 DFDYVVGKAMKF
+537 DFDHVVGKAMKF

-558 IVVGDHETGGLTLLD
+558 IVLGDHETGGLTLLD

-600 GPNSKE
+600 GPHSKE

-612 NTEIFNKIL
+612 NTEIFNKIMN
-621 SAYGIQK
+621 AYGMKK

>member
-1 MQKDAYMSFHF
+1 M
-12 TYKQYNM
+12 KQI
-19 RMKLS
+19 
-24 KILAVLAL
+24 KIGVLLAMAI
-32 AVFSENQAQN
+32 FSQNQAQN
-42 YLNYSVGNAH
+42 YLNYNVSNAH
-52 SHNDYMQEVPFWE
+52 SHNDYEQELPFWQ
-65 AYYAQ
+65 AYYAN

-81 KGKLWVAHTEKELS
+81 NGKLWVAHTEKELS
-95 ADRTLENLYLDNI
+95 QDRTLESLYLDNI

-114 NKGHIYADAH
+114 NKGSIYSDPG

-131 DIKQDYKTSLNALVS
+131 DVKQDYKTTLSALVT

-151 PEITGNAGIKIVI
+151 PEITGNPGVKIVI
-164 TGGRPQP
+164 TGDRPQP
-171 NDFKNYPNYLYFDGD
+171 GDFKNYPDYLFFDGD
-186 LEKNYTPDQLSRIG
+186 LDKSYTSDELKRVG
-200 MFSTDLPGLVKWN
+200 LFSADLQGLVKWN
-213 GKGIPRDEETDKI
+213 GKGIPRDEETENI
-226 KKAVDKAHAQQKPV
+226 KKVVAAAHAQQKPV
-240 RFYGAPDFPNAWVN
+240 RFYGAPDFPNAWLN
-254 LMDMGVD
+254 FIDLGVD
-261 YINTDHIPDLKKFMN
+261 YINTDHIPDLKKFLN

-285 TKEYATYTP
+285 TKEYSTYTP
-294 TYKTDGT
+294 TYKTDGVV
-301 AKKVKNVIL
+301 KNVKNVIL

-322 AAFTANKGTLNVFNM
+322 AAFTANKGKLNVFNM
-337 KSTGLSKT
+337 KATGLSKT

-365 VKTKNTFVGVDA
+365 VKTKNTFVGVDG
-377 MGKAIAQI
+377 MGKALAQI
-385 PDIIAEKGMVSG
+385 PDIIAGKGMTSG
-397 LISTGDVTDATPA
+397 LISTGDITDATPA

-417 NRNSS
+417 NRNNS
-422 EPILKDFAASK
+422 EPILKDFVNSK

-440 PTAGLSQENLQKFKE
+440 PTNGLTPENLQKIKD
-455 AKVEVFNDLKSVGK
+455 AKIDIYQDLKSVKK
-469 INNRTL
+469 INTRTL

-499 TLNDLKNNKK
+499 TLNDLKENKK
-509 GFFMMIEASQTDGG
+509 GFFMMVEASQTDGG
-523 GHSNNMEQLVTELL
+523 GHSNNIEQLVTELL
-537 DFDYVVGKAMKF
+537 DFDHVVGKAMKF

-578 GWVFGNF
+578 GWIFGNF

-621 SAYGIQK
+621 NAYGIKK